1 MNNPYRPL
9 INSSQATLYLNRY
22 NEHCLPAFDT
32 CISFGTDTACKK
44 ADDTCYDQI
53 EGPIQ
58 ADTNFDI
65 YDLRAPSHDPF
76 PPKTYVSYLQDV
88 TIQSKIGAQ
97 SVYQECPIAPYEKF
111 VVTGDCKPLACTD
124 TVTVSVNV
132 TNYTPDSRTFLP
144 ALDKILQSGIQVLI
158 WAGDAGNSPIFS
170 HALAIRYV
178 LSCISDWICNTA
190 GVQAVIAQLQF
201 TQSAE
206 FNSKSLVPYTV
217 GGVQYGE
224 FKTADNFSFL
234 NVFKAGHEVP
244 AYQPALALQAFMQT
258 LTLQPLRS
266 T

>member
-9 INSSQATLYLNRY
+9 INSSQAALYLNRY

-76 PPKTYVSYLQDV
+76 PPKTYVSYLQDA

-124 TVTVSVNV
+124 TITVSVNV
-132 TNYTPDSRTFLP
+132 TIIRQ
-144 ALDKILQSGIQVLI
+144 IL
-158 WAGDAGNSPIFS
+158 
-170 HALAIRYV
+170 V
-178 LSCISDWICNTA
+178 LSCLLLIRSY
-190 GVQAVIAQLQF
+190 GAVFKYSSGLVTLVILPF
-201 TQSAE
+201 SQSCVR
-206 FNSKSLVPYTV
+206 NPIR
-217 GGVQYGE
+217 
-224 FKTADNFSFL
+224 SFL
-234 NVFKAGHEVP
+234 YFRLDLQHRWCSGGHRTTAILPICRIQLKVP
-244 AYQPALALQAFMQT
+244 GTVYRRRRAIRRVQD
-258 LTLQPLRS
+258 R
-266 T
+266 